1 MASTPLRAPLNFARI
16 AFLSSSFS
24 FLLMTLFIQETV
36 SPSPRISTCIFAN
49 IYLADDENRVF
60 NMMQC
65 LLPGPRNPLPL
76 GAA

>member
-1 MASTPLRAPLNFARI
+1 
-16 AFLSSSFS
+16 
-24 FLLMTLFIQETV
+24 MTLFIQETV
-36 SPSPRISTCIFAN
+36 SPLNTHKYLHFAN

>member
-1 MASTPLRAPLNFARI
+1 MGTFKFCADRVPLFFFFFSLYDPLHSRNH
-16 AFLSSSFS
+16 
-24 FLLMTLFIQETV
+24 
-36 SPSPRISTCIFAN
+36 
-49 IYLADDENRVF
+49 DENRVF